1 MREYDVKIF
10 AIVKSPL
17 PCEAMPAAVAKV
29 RSGPK
34 TGVQRATEYVSICTL
49 ELLLE
54 DVNRGTHTKHK
65 SDAKEQ
71 TEFGRY
77 N

>member
-1 MREYDVKIF
+1 MNRDKGVLSRTMRENDVKIF

-34 TGVQRATEYVSICTL
+34 IGVQIAGEML
-49 ELLLE
+49 A
-54 DVNRGTHTKHK
+54 
-65 SDAKEQ
+65 DA
-71 TEFGRY
+71 F
-77 N
+77 